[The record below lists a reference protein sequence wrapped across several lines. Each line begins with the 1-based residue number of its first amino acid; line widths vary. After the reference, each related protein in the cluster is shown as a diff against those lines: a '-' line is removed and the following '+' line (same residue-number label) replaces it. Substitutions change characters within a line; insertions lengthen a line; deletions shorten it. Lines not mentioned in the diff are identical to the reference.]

1 MALLLDEKIFLAGL
15 GQAGSLHDIG
25 KILVPDS
32 ILLKEGRLTDEEYE
46 IMKKHPTD
54 GAEMV
59 SKVTSDK
66 NIIEAISQ
74 HHERLDGSGYPKGL
88 KKDEINP
95 LAKILMVADVFD
107 AMTTDRVYR
116 KKLSIKEALHIISD
130 DVNIGKL
137 DLRVFNAL
145 SSCIEQGMI
154 KL

>member
-1 MALLLDEKIFLAGL
+1 
-15 GQAGSLHDIG
+15 
-25 KILVPDS
+25 
-32 ILLKEGRLTDEEYE
+32 
-46 IMKKHPTD
+46 MKKHPTD
-54 GAEMV
+54 GAEMG